1 MGEQE
6 LFTLAVAI
14 AGVMI
19 IGRAVASRFE
29 VPEPIVLVVLGIL
42 ASLIPRMPVIDLHP
56 DIVLLVFVPPL
67 VYYAAFL
74 SGPRETRENAVPI
87 TGLAFGATAVTI
99 VGVGWVTRL
108 LLPGLGWAA
117 ALAFAAAVAPTDAV
131 AATSVMARLG
141 APHRVVTI
149 VEGESL
155 INDGVALT
163 VFGAT
168 YILSSP
174 VSVSAT
180 ACPTSVMLTTCRT
193 RMPFQRRVRRTVSAK
208 T

>member
-19 IGRAVASRFE
+19 IGRAIASRLE

-168 YILSSP
+168 SILSSP